1 MAIKY
6 SEFEETPFGKM
17 PKEIKSNRTVQS
29 VMRRL
34 SRGNGVE
41 IPAARK
47 EYAAL
52 RKVANK
58 RIKRAQ
64 QAGDLLTEELFPET
78 RTIGKEDVGNL
89 AKALVDVK
97 KFLKAERSTA
107 KGRKAIAAR
116 KVAKLQALGFES
128 VTVDNEKLFSDFMEM
143 WRVKYQMETAQGR
156 KLTMDSDFA
165 AEIFDKIS
173 ERFTPKT
180 NKSSMSRMF
189 NDYLRAIGQEHL
201 IVKKKGKKRKK

>member
-34 SRGNGVE
+34 SRGNGAE

-64 QAGDLLTEELFPET
+64 QAGDLSTEELFPET

-201 IVKKKGKKRKK
+201 IVKKKRKKTKK

>member
-52 RKVANK
+52 RKLANK

-201 IVKKKGKKRKK
+201 IVKKKAAKRKK

>member
-6 SEFEETPFGKM
+6 SEFEETPFSKM

-52 RKVANK
+52 RKLANK

-107 KGRKAIAAR
+107 KGRKVIAAR

-128 VTVDNEKLFSDFMEM
+128 ITVYNEKLFSDFMEM

>member
-1 MAIKY
+1 MAIKF

-17 PKEIKSNRTVQS
+17 PKELKSNRTVQS

-34 SRGNGVE
+34 SRGNGAE

-47 EYAAL
+47 EYAEL

-78 RTIGKEDVGNL
+78 RTIGKQDVGNL
-89 AKALVDVK
+89 AKVLVDVK

-189 NDYLRAIGQEHL
+189 NDYLRAIGQESL
-201 IVKKKGKKRKK
+201 IVKKKAAKRKK

>member
-6 SEFEETPFGKM
+6 SDFEVFSKM
-17 PKEIKSNRTVQS
+17 SSRSVQS

-34 SRGNGVE
+34 SRGNGAE

-64 QAGDLLTEELFPET
+64 KAGELLNEELFPET
-78 RTIGKEDVGNL
+78 RSIGKQDVGNL
-89 AKALVDVK
+89 AKALVNVK

-107 KGRKAIAAR
+107 KGRKAIVAR

-128 VTVDNEKLFSDFMEM
+128 VTVDNEKLFSNFMEM
-143 WRVKYQMETAQGR
+143 WRIKYQLETAQGR

-173 ERFTPKT
+173 ERFTPRT

-189 NDYLRAIGQEHL
+189 NDYLRAAGYEDL
-201 IVKKKGKKRKK
+201 IVKRR